1 MKTVGDI
8 INSVRAYKTS
18 DSRPECISVAYGHT
32 RTITKA
38 KDREAVAYA
47 ISHRNA
53 VVVFP
58 KRGGYLAY
66 SITLKDRW
74 GPYYGR
80 VGTEGWYSGWS
91 SSIPIDKMDA
101 IDEIK
106 YIKKQG
112 LGKTYIKKGL
122 ERELYNLEIIG
133 KL

>member
-53 VVVFP
+53 IVIFP
-58 KRGGYLAY
+58 KRGGYIAY
-66 SITLKDRW
+66 SLLLKERYKN
-74 GPYYGR
+74 P
-80 VGTEGWYSGWS
+80 SGYHGYM
-91 SSIPIDKMDA
+91 SSIPISNTDA

-106 YIKKQG
+106 YIKKKG

-122 ERELYNLEIIG
+122 ERELYNLEIIE